1 MKVSP
6 AAWVTLAV
14 VLVFGQTLAAG
25 FVWDD
30 LPLLALNEHLHEAG
44 AAARALTVDFWDTSV
59 ATPAVRAYWRPI
71 PKLSHVLLMGASRS
85 ALPFHALNLALHL
98 AASLLALAWLR
109 RRLLSAGFGE
119 DVSSRGALAGALLF
133 ALHPSR
139 FEVVAWASCSTE
151 LFFAT
156 FALAGLLLVER
167 PRWRLLGFGCFTL
180 AMLSKESAL
189 VLPALLLIDAALA
202 GQVRVRLTT
211 LVGATLAVVVVPL
224 VARAAVG
231 IAFPS
236 VVDLATAPQRVQRVL
251 AAWAGYH
258 ERTLLPREVTT
269 LASDALNEGGGV
281 FTLSPLAWGA
291 GLLLVVGWGAWLAVA
306 LRRPGA
312 KAWLAD
318 AAWWAV
324 PLAPLLWLVAVP
336 NELLVSDR
344 FLYLPVLG
352 AAAAVARL
360 WATFSAPEYA
370 RRLWLA
376 TGGALGASALMLSLA
391 LPAFHDDVNFH
402 RREFELHPDNALAV
416 DDFAF
421 VLGVNGHHGARRALL
436 TRVLAGALPD
446 VRRLRLVAELAVT
459 EANLTPDAEQP
470 TLRAL
475 AAWFDALFA
484 LRPVTLDVRGASWA
498 VPTGEAL
505 ARAVVQGKGADGLE
519 EARFLLYAR
528 TDRRA
533 DAAAWARSKW
543 NDAAPP
549 GLTLLAARL
558 SALAGQWDEAERL
571 LARGR
576 VANQPLARL
585 VTEGVALARRPPADA
600 TAAALEQARV
610 LRGLRGYAQA
620 REVLAPLPDTDA
632 QVLDARVQTELDD
645 RHFPGA
651 LRLLEAAVARAPADA
666 ELRAALAEVQG
677 AFAAW
682 QLEQL
687 DETRL
692 GDPDAR

>member
-1 MKVSP
+1 VKVHP
-6 AAWVTLAV
+6 AAWVALAV

-44 AAARALTVDFWDTSV
+44 AAGRALTSDFWDTSV

-109 RRLLSAGFGE
+109 RRLLSAGFAE
-119 DVSSRGALAGALLF
+119 DVSRRGALAGALLF

-156 FALAGLLLVER
+156 FALAGLVLVER
-167 PRWRLLGFGCFTL
+167 PRGRVLGFACFSL

-189 VLPALLLIDAALA
+189 VLPALLLVDAALA
-202 GQVRVRLTT
+202 GQVRARLTT
-211 LVGATLAVVVVPL
+211 LVGATLAVLAPL

-281 FTLSPLAWGA
+281 FTLSPLAWGL
-291 GLLLVVGWGAWLAVA
+291 GLLLVVAWGAFLVVA
-306 LRRPGA
+306 LRRPGV

-352 AAAAVARL
+352 AAAVVARL

-370 RRLWLA
+370 RRLWLV

-391 LPAFHDDVNFH
+391 LPAFHDDVTFH

-421 VLGVNGHHGARRALL
+421 VLSVNGHHGARRALL

-459 EANLTPDAEQP
+459 EASLTPDAEQP

-484 LRPVTLDVRGASWA
+484 SRPVALDVRGASWA

-533 DAAAWARSKW
+533 EAAAWARSKW
-543 NDAAPP
+543 TDAAPP

-571 LARGR
+571 LARGPGLSS
-576 VANQPLARL
+576 QPLARL
-585 VTEGVALARRPPADA
+585 VTEGVALSRRPPADA
-600 TAAALEQARV
+600 TAAALAQARV

-645 RHFPGA
+645 RNFSGA

-692 GDPDAR
+692 GDPDAP